1 LATNRGRSPER
12 LMPTREP
19 TLVLLDTN
27 FLMISIRF
35 GVDVEAELN
44 RIIESSLK
52 IATTTAIVDEL
63 RWLKTRVKPGEE
75 KEIDFALTFAGRIT
89 VLEEAL
95 GPGEEVDDQL
105 IRLASRGGSIVATTD
120 AELRRRLRERSIPI
134 VYLRQRRHLAIDGL
148 IGR

>member
-1 LATNRGRSPER
+1 
-12 LMPTREP
+12 MPTREP

-27 FLMISIRF
+27 FLMVSIRF

-44 RIIESSLK
+44 RIIESSFK

-75 KEIDFALTFAGRIT
+75 KEIDFALAFAGRIT
-89 VLEEAL
+89 ILDEAL

-120 AELRRRLRERSIPI
+120 AELRRRLRARFIPI
-134 VYLRQRRHLAIDGL
+134 VYLRQRRHLVVDGL
-148 IGR
+148 ISR

>member
-1 LATNRGRSPER
+1 
-12 LMPTREP
+12 MPTREP

-27 FLMISIRF
+27 FLMVSIRF

-75 KEIDFALTFAGRIT
+75 KEIDFALAFAGRIT
-89 VLEEAL
+89 ILDEAL

-120 AELRRRLRERSIPI
+120 AELRRRLRSRFIPI
-134 VYLRQRRHLAIDGL
+134 VYLRQRRHLAVDGL
-148 IGR
+148 ISR

>member
-1 LATNRGRSPER
+1 MATNRSRSPER

-27 FLMISIRF
+27 FLMVSIRF

-75 KEIDFALTFAGRIT
+75 KEIDFALAFAGRIT
-89 VLEEAL
+89 VLNEAL

-105 IRLASRGGSIVATTD
+105 IRLASREGSIVATTD
-120 AELRRRLRERSIPI
+120 AELRRRLRERFIPI
-134 VYLRQRRHLAIDGL
+134 VYLRQRRHLVVDGL
-148 IGR
+148 ISR

>member
-1 LATNRGRSPER
+1 
-12 LMPTREP
+12 MPTREP

-27 FLMISIRF
+27 FLMVSIRF

-63 RWLKTRVKPGEE
+63 RWLKHRVKPGEE
-75 KEIDFALTFAGRIT
+75 KEIDFALAFAGRIT
-89 VLEEAL
+89 VLDEAL

-120 AELRRRLRERSIPI
+120 AELRRRLRERFIPI
-134 VYLRQRRHLAIDGL
+134 VYLRQRRHLVVDGL
-148 IGR
+148 ISR